1 MRYDLDL
8 MRHRLFLVRHGE
20 TAPNREMRYVGTRD
34 VPLSD
39 VGEQQAEGLAEALS
53 GLPVTAVYTSP
64 LSRARETGS
73 RIACKLGL
81 ALEPCPPLA
90 EQSFG
95 DWEGLTRAEV
105 AARGDGEILA
115 AWEGDPSLPPP
126 GGESLASVQAR
137 ALALVQDLAA
147 AHPAGGWLVLV
158 SHVGPIK
165 ALLAAA
171 LGGPLAAAR
180 RMFLDPGTVSVIDWG
195 PVPVIRLFN
204 AHVPLDLGGARWLG
218 R

>member
-1 MRYDLDL
+1 MPSPL
-8 MRHRLFLVRHGE
+8 HRLFLIRHGE
-20 TAPNREMRYVGTRD
+20 TALNREMRYVGARD
-34 VPLSD
+34 VPLSE
-39 VGEQQAEGLAEALS
+39 VGERQAKGLAEAFA
-53 GLPVTAVYTSP
+53 GLPVAAVYASP
-64 LSRARETGS
+64 LARARETGS
-73 RIACKLGL
+73 RIASRLGL
-81 ALEPCPPLA
+81 ALEPCPALA

-95 DWEGLTRAEV
+95 EWEGLTRAEV
-105 AARGDGEILA
+105 VARGDGEILA

-137 ALALVQDLAA
+137 ALALVEALKAS
-147 AHPAGGWLVLV
+147 HPEGGGLVLV

-171 LGGPLAAAR
+171 LGGPLATAR
-180 RMFLDPGTVSVIDWG
+180 RMFLDPGTVSVIDWS

-204 AHVPLDLGGARWLG
+204 AHVPLDLAGARWLG